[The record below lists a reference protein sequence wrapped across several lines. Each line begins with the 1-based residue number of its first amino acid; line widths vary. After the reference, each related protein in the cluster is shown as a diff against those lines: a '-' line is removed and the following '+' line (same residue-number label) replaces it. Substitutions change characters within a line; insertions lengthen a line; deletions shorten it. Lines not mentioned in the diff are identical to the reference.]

1 MDKPQVNYEIKFYK
15 QITVILEIPPL
26 LFLKDIIAGYR
37 ILAWQLFSFSTIK
50 IWFHWLLS
58 SLFLF

>member
-1 MDKPQVNYEIKFYK
+1 MDKLQVNYEIKFYK

-37 ILAWQLFSFSTIK
+37 ILGWQLFSFSTIK

>member
-1 MDKPQVNYEIKFYK
+1 MDKLQVNYEIKFYK

-37 ILAWQLFSFSTIK
+37 ILGWQLFSFSTIK
-50 IWFHWLLS
+50 I
-58 SLFLF
+58 

>member
-26 LFLKDIIAGYR
+26 LLLKDIIAGYR
-37 ILAWQLFSFSTIK
+37 ILGWQLFSFSTIK
-50 IWFHWLLS
+50 I
-58 SLFLF
+58 